1 MPCLAS
7 QLLVPHKALFPS
19 SQLPEP
25 NPLPRRIQLV
35 FTHYLRRLRWLLEK
49 YSSQKLTVM
58 RFVQALRRSIKG
70 DKDKGSVAPKSA
82 VAIVPPKKVIR
93 ALYDYEARSSQELS
107 FSRGDF
113 FHVIGRENDQDWYEA
128 CNPALPDARG
138 LVPVTFFQALGRTE
152 RDSAQSDGGQLPTPT
167 KNPDHDSG
175 YSESPAMQTAPA
187 VMSPTTAVPQQGHQR
202 NSKSVGKSGAMVYGI
217 VMYDFAAE
225 RADELEAKAGEA
237 IIVIAQSNPEWF
249 VAKPIGR
256 LGGPGLIP
264 VSFVEIR
271 DMASDKAI
279 ANPGDAIKRA
289 GVPKVEEWKKM
300 AAEYKNSSITLGKF
314 EGGGPQQPGQGI
326 EQGMER
332 MSIQQQQHSRQPS
345 QNGAQAGYASQPRT
359 SQPPQQN
366 HIQKPASQ
374 LNAPLQARIPRY
386 CFAEDKY
393 WFVIEALLEDG
404 RQWELSRY
412 YEDFYDFQI
421 ALLTEFPAEA
431 GNTGTQKRTLPYMP
445 GPVNYVTDAITEGRL
460 HNLDAYVKNMLN
472 QPHYISRCNLVRQF
486 FAPRE
491 GDYEIDP
498 NDNEEEYRLSQASQL
513 SSAESPAGGSQNNLN
528 GSAYGLSAAPAHQ
541 MGPGSP
547 DIQRQPSSLSQPSQ
561 TSLGNGMQP
570 QAQPASAMKIKMY
583 FNGDLIAIRVP
594 TDISFQAL
602 YEKICDRLKVPA
614 GQEVQ
619 LFYKDEPT
627 GDRPSMLSDNDLDY
641 ALQRN
646 EKLLLYVEAV

>member
-1 MPCLAS
+1 M
-7 QLLVPHKALFPS
+7 K
-19 SQLPEP
+19 
-25 NPLPRRIQLV
+25 
-35 FTHYLRRLRWLLEK
+35 
-49 YSSQKLTVM
+49 
-58 RFVQALRRSIKG
+58 ALRRSIKG

-332 MSIQQQQHSRQPS
+332 MSIQQQHSRQPS

-359 SQPPQQN
+359 SQQPQQN
-366 HIQKPASQ
+366 HVQKPVSQ

-528 GSAYGLSAAPAHQ
+528 GSTYGLSAAPAHQ

-627 GDRPSMLSDNDLDY
+627 GDKPSMLSDNDLDY

>member
-1 MPCLAS
+1 M
-7 QLLVPHKALFPS
+7 K
-19 SQLPEP
+19 
-25 NPLPRRIQLV
+25 
-35 FTHYLRRLRWLLEK
+35 
-49 YSSQKLTVM
+49 
-58 RFVQALRRSIKG
+58 ALRRSIKG
-70 DKDKGSVAPKSA
+70 EKDNKPHISIAPKAA

-113 FHVIGRENDQDWYEA
+113 FHVIGRENDSDWYEA

-138 LVPVTFFQALGRTE
+138 LVPVAFFQALGRTE
-152 RDSAQSDGGQLPTPT
+152 RDSADGALTPRL

-175 YSESPAMQTAPA
+175 YSDSATLVPSMTTQSSTVTA
-187 VMSPTTAVPQQGHQR
+187 SGNSNR
-202 NSKSVGKSGAMVYGI
+202 SSKSGKPGAMVYGV
-217 VMYDFAAE
+217 VMYDFKAE
-225 RADELEAKAGEA
+225 RADELEANAGEA

-271 DMASDKAI
+271 DMTTGGAVENAQEAVRK
-279 ANPGDAIKRA
+279 A

-314 EGGGPQQPGQGI
+314 EAGGPPGAQSL
-326 EQGMER
+326 EQGMDR
-332 MSIQQQQHSRQPS
+332 LSIQQQS
-345 QNGAQAGYASQPRT
+345 ART
-359 SQPPQQN
+359 SQQGNAIYSSQSQPIQPQQPVQPN
-366 HIQKPASQ
+366 PYASRSTSQ
-374 LNAPLQARIPRY
+374 LYAPISARIPRY

-393 WFVIEALLEDG
+393 WFVIEAQLEDG
-404 RQWELSRY
+404 RHWELSRY

-460 HNLDAYVKNMLN
+460 HNLDAYVKNLLA
-472 QPHYISRCNLVRQF
+472 QPAYISKCSLVRQF

-498 NDNEEEYRLSQASQL
+498 NAIGDEYRLST
-513 SSAESPAGGSQNNLN
+513 GSQQSSTDSPSNGASRQSSRNNLN
-528 GSAYGLSAAPAHQ
+528 GNGYSGLSAPSGQ
-541 MGPGSP
+541 RNGGQPGMT
-547 DIQRQPSSLSQPSQ
+547 RHTSSLSNPSQ
-561 TSLGNGMQP
+561 SSFTPGT
-570 QAQPASAMKIKMY
+570 AMKIKMW

-594 TDISFQAL
+594 TDVTLTQLKQKIAERLRIPDMEDIMLSYPTRKKQDIDDKDKRIL
-602 YEKICDRLKVPA
+602 MGPDRYHYYEFSSIPDNDH
-614 GQEVQ
+614 
-619 LFYKDEPT
+619 LFHGFLGLP
-627 GDRPSMLSDNDLDY
+627 DRP
-641 ALQRN
+641 
-646 EKLLLYVEAV
+646 LLFVTLR